1 MIDINQS
8 QAPARS
14 IRGYFARNS
23 EAVPLL
29 TLGAATLMCAGLAAS
44 RVLYTGSHGYLFLL
58 WNLFLAWIPFLVS
71 LVMRRAQGSSRRPRL
86 RLLLLGMIWLLFY
99 PNAPYIITDFLH
111 LQPRGDSPL
120 WFDMLLIASFAWTG
134 LLLGFASLYLMQR
147 LVAKYY
153 GWVQGWIFVVVV
165 SFLSSFGIYLGR
177 FERWNSW
184 DIARDPRGILRDIWP
199 LLVDPLGHPRTMVIT
214 LVLALFLL
222 VGYFTLSAILHLK
235 QLPERE

>member
-1 MIDINQS
+1 MIDI
-8 QAPARS
+8 RGT
-14 IRGYFARNS
+14 IREFFARNAT
-23 EAVPLL
+23 AVPLL
-29 TLGAATLMCAGLAAS
+29 TLGAATVMCVGLTGS

-71 LVMRRAQGSSRRPRL
+71 LVIRRSEENARRPRF
-86 RLLLLGMIWLLFY
+86 RLLLLGVIWLLFY
-99 PNAPYIITDFLH
+99 PNAPYILTDFVH
-111 LQPRGDSPL
+111 LRPRGGSPF
-120 WFDMLLIASFAWTG
+120 WFDMILIASFAWTG

-147 LVAKYY
+147 LVEKYY
-153 GWVQGWIFVVVV
+153 GWWKGWAFVVVV

-199 LLVDPLGHPRTMVIT
+199 MLVDPLGHPQPMAIT
-214 LVLALFLL
+214 LVLASFLL

-235 QLPERE
+235 QLPRE